1 MLSFDVN
8 EYIFEDEI
16 IIKNKDSQK
25 NFQIHLTYYDI
36 DDIQKITEQ
45 LNFIKSEI
53 ENKGETIDTIELLKN
68 NLINLQNQ
76 IYQIIFKNDLEDIR
90 KTAKTSSL
98 FNKIFETVIIK
109 ILNVQNSK
117 NLSNFKKKN

>member
-1 MLSFDVN
+1 LLSFDVN